1 MRSVAASLL
10 ALAALLPVSIAAS
23 AFDGRGQLRTLYISG
38 DHEDLGCLTSDGKWT
53 VNEDQC
59 GVFIADRINEAE
71 YYLSSEKAGPC
82 GVQAA
87 TFKCAEDVKPGI
99 FGVSFFLFVFVPLNN
114 TPPPPKTLLSPGK
127 RTIEYRRGS
136 NVADCSAPLQTWGT
150 PGPIPGH
157 EVLRY
162 SQYGVF
168 ATNAPD
174 SPPALNAEPLAI
186 HFYSGIEKGKWVWLG
201 WESLSKVE
209 AVNRQ

>member
-99 FGVSFFLFVFVPLNN
+99 F
-114 TPPPPKTLLSPGK
+114 
-127 RTIEYRRGS
+127 R
-136 NVADCSAPLQTWGT
+136 
-150 PGPIPGH
+150 GPIPGH